1 MEWIGACKAQQGMS
15 VPGMKRAHGMNDD
28 ETAIAVAAP
37 VRSPPRATVEP
48 VRGASSDLLLFI
60 LPTFIWGTTWLAIKF
75 QLGMVEPE
83 VSVGWRFA
91 LASLL
96 LLGWCRLRGVPLR
109 FGLRDHGR
117 FVLLG
122 LLLFGINYVMVYR
135 SEQHLT
141 SGLVS
146 VLFSF
151 MVFWNLLGARL
162 FFGTRAPRVVM
173 LGAVLGVAGVGLLF
187 WPELA
192 TVRSGDGQGA
202 GIALAA
208 AATVIA
214 SGGNLYSQFLF
225 ARGVAVVSATA
236 FAMGYAALA
245 VLAWCAVTGVPFA
258 FDARPAYVVSLAYL
272 SLFGSVVAFVSFLT
286 LLKRIGAGRS
296 GYTSAVIPVTAM
308 LASTLFE
315 GYRWSAAA
323 LGGMLLV
330 LAGTVLVLRV
340 RERSAGAAAL
350 PVKPSAGLRQVS

>member
-1 MEWIGACKAQQGMS
+1 
-15 VPGMKRAHGMNDD
+15 MKN
-28 ETAIAVAAP
+28 ETAIAAP
-37 VRSPPRATVEP
+37 VRPPLQAAVEP
-48 VRGASSDLLLFI
+48 RRGASSDLLLFV

-75 QLGMVEPE
+75 QLGVVAPE

-96 LLGWCRLRGVPLR
+96 LLGWCSVRGVPLR
-109 FGLRDHGR
+109 FGVRDHGR
-117 FVLLG
+117 FAVLG
-122 LLLFGINYVMVYR
+122 LLLFGINYVLVYR

-146 VLFSF
+146 VLFAF
-151 MVFWNLLGARL
+151 LVFWNLLGARV
-162 FFGTRAPRVVM
+162 FFGTHAPRVVL

-187 WPELA
+187 WPEVA
-192 TVRSGDGQGA
+192 TVRAGDGQGT
-202 GIALAA
+202 GIALAV

-214 SGGNLYSQFLF
+214 SGGNLYSQALF

-245 VLAWCAVTGVPFA
+245 VLAWCAVTGIPFA
-258 FDARPAYVVSLAYL
+258 FDARPAYVLSLAYL

-296 GYTSAVIPVTAM
+296 GYTAAVIPVTAM

-315 GYRWSAAA
+315 GYRWSVAGLA
-323 LGGMLLV
+323 GMVLV
-330 LAGTVLVLRV
+330 LAGTVFVLRV
-340 RERSAGAAAL
+340 KERSQRSTKHLDARAL
-350 PVKPSAGLRQVS
+350 